1 MAEKTITLDEQDW
14 LVIDRALQQMPF
26 GQVVGVFHRM
36 NEQFAKQLDQG
47 QDGTASA
54 DGMRRVLRAD
64 A

>member
-1 MAEKTITLDEQDW
+1 MPEKTVTLDDQDW
-14 LVIDRALQQMPF
+14 LVIDQALQQMPYRA
-26 GQVVGVFHRM
+26 VVGVFQRM